1 MSFFWDVEIGKKIF
15 FLIINSI
22 FCCCFILS
30 FVRRYG
36 DIFRIQALQTQKRH
50 REYEMFR
57 IHGTRWVQA
66 GSRLHRTVSRQ
77 ALLING
83 EVLDFFVGL
92 LVPCTTTSPSLGL
105 TKYASAREIRCPRW
119 QATRGG
125 RREMRDLHFLYFL
138 CLANECLSFLFLL
151 CLLCLSTLARNPPTR
166 RPNSANFSLCT
177 APYINPWQRL
187 FPKVV
192 KDRSY
197 FTESASFQFTKLTGL
212 TCSFRYQKPT
222 HFHRKRLNLLTQK
235 PLYLHVTLNILD
247 D

>member
-1 MSFFWDVEIGKKIF
+1 MTG
-15 FLIINSI
+15 
-22 FCCCFILS
+22 
-30 FVRRYG
+30 Y
-36 DIFRIQALQTQKRH
+36 
-50 REYEMFR
+50 
-57 IHGTRWVQA
+57 TRWKERNERP
-66 GSRLHRTVSRQ
+66 SYSLLPLSRQ
-77 ALLING
+77 RVSLFPVFA
-83 EVLDFFVGL
+83 VSPVSLDIGAK
-92 LVPCTTTSPSLGL
+92 C
-105 TKYASAREIRCPRW
+105 
-119 QATRGG
+119 
-125 RREMRDLHFLYFL
+125 
-138 CLANECLSFLFLL
+138 
-151 CLLCLSTLARNPPTR
+151 PTR